1 MSNKKTF
8 IFDFLITQ
16 NCNYRCPYC
25 SQSKKFHKGI
35 FEQASGETI
44 NSVLNFIDKNLS
56 EFNFEITVSGG
67 EPLVHPNFFDF
78 LSELKKRNVAVSIV
92 SNFSFQIEQYK
103 KIKDILGDNFKEL
116 LVSLHLSQVKNL
128 DEFLFKAKIFN
139 EYKGNTNF
147 LVASV
152 LVDENVD
159 ELKNISKFLFENN
172 IKFELQHLRINNKFV
187 EYGDS
192 AKEFISKFPISKIKE
207 KSGTY
212 SKICLAGSNF
222 MIIYQNG
229 ECYRCYS
236 SRFNKIHSLGN
247 INSKNFKLYDRP
259 IPCLNKNCTCPKPI
273 LFNMIDYSSS
283 APLKALILS
292 LYNAFFIPFYIV
304 KNFNSLKEKFIQGR
318 NFKNNNS

>member
-67 EPLVHPNFFDF
+67 EPLIHPEFFNF
-78 LSELKKRNVAVSIV
+78 LAELKKRNVAVSIV

-103 KIKDILGDNFKEL
+103 KIKDILGENFKEL
-116 LVSLHLSQVKNL
+116 LVSLHLSQVKNK
-128 DEFLFKAKIFN
+128 DEFLSKAAAFNCFKQ
-139 EYKGNTNF
+139 NTNF
-147 LVASV
+147 VAASV
-152 LVDENVD
+152 LTDENVD
-159 ELKNISKFLFENN
+159 ELKKVAEFLKENE

-187 EYGDS
+187 EYGDI
-192 AKEFISKFPISKIKE
+192 AREFISKFPISKIKE

-236 SRFNKIHSLGN
+236 SRFNRVHSLGN
-247 INSKNFKLYDRP
+247 IKSKNFKLYSKP
-259 IPCLNKNCTCPKPI
+259 MPCLNKN
-273 LFNMIDYSSS
+273 D
-283 APLKALILS
+283 
-292 LYNAFFIPFYIV
+292 
-304 KNFNSLKEKFIQGR
+304 
-318 NFKNNNS
+318 